1 MKKLLTLITTLLIT
15 SAAFAVDFTW
25 AAYQATK
32 ADYDARLAYLE
43 SLTGIAEGEVIG
55 SSTIE
60 QFKINNICHLKVSAV
75 HAGKDAAFCEQAGRE
90 AKELFYANI
99 NKLTD
104 IQVFQFADRIGDWQ
118 LAVSKFAVVKSKM
131 MPQEKINY
139 AIKYYKDGVISKDVA
154 IATLIDASD
163 DEIKD
168 QWFSALAKAVDSIP
182 VRDNNG
188 KAFMTAEQKKEF
200 YGNFKD
206 LNKVTAA
213 SADFLGAVVT
223 QYNLVK

>member
-32 ADYDARLAYLE
+32 NDYDARLAYLE
-43 SLTGIAEGEVIG
+43 SLTGIAEGEVISG
-55 SSTIE
+55 LTIE
-60 QFKINNICHLKVSAV
+60 QFKIVNICHLKVGAV
-75 HAGKDAAFCEQAGRE
+75 HAGKDATFIEQAARE
-90 AKELFYANI
+90 GKELFYANV

-104 IQVFQFADRIGDWQ
+104 MQVFKFADRIGDWQ
-118 LAVSKFAVVKSKM
+118 LAVSKFSVVNNMAPQDKIRYAV
-131 MPQEKINY
+131 
-139 AIKYYKDGVISKDVA
+139 KYYKLGIISKDNA
-154 IATLIDASD
+154 IAILIDASD

-168 QWFSALAKAVDSIP
+168 QWFPALAKAVDSIP

>member
-32 ADYDARLAYLE
+32 NDYDARLAYLE
-43 SLTGIAEGEVIG
+43 SLTGIAEGEGIG
-55 SSTIE
+55 LTIE
-60 QFKINNICHLKVSAV
+60 QFKIENICHLKVGAV
-75 HAGKDAAFCEQAGRE
+75 HFGKDAAFCEQAGRE
-90 AKELFYANI
+90 AKELFYANV

-104 IQVFQFADRIGDWQ
+104 MQVFKFADRTGDWQ

-168 QWFSALAKAVDSIP
+168 QWFPALAKAVDSIP